1 MAVWYLLHVPG
12 KPCKKN
18 MCFAV
23 ELIKNQFHLSVISQE
38 SLLPKKP
45 ERTVKERVVVQKV
58 ETPISATTDR
68 QLLDEFLLGEYCIQ
82 GVRFISIL

>member
-1 MAVWYLLHVPG
+1 M
-12 KPCKKN
+12 
-18 MCFAV
+18 
-23 ELIKNQFHLSVISQE
+23 ISQE